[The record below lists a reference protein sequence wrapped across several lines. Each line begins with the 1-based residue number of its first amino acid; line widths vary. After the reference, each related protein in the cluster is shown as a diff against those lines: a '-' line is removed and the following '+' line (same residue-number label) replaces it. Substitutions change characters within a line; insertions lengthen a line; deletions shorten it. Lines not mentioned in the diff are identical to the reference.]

1 MADNTTF
8 NASQIELDWLIMR
21 QSGMTCQSHT
31 HLYHMLAVY
40 NVVSTFLSVVL
51 ATPYFYNVIGLGK
64 IYAAKPFKRLWQK
77 IRRQKTHQ
85 PPGQDVVNSDITTKT
100 LILSTAGSV
109 IIALTAPLL
118 TAISL
123 WTKHRQNVNLWV
135 IVQQWSTRPR
145 ATCPVFLINAL
156 MGNVNFNGK
165 PQGFV
170 ITAMTTLLGE
180 VILCLL
186 GIGFLK
192 SQMRHTVEYPSNATF
207 ESGIPVQTYHFK
219 DLFDEMES
227 DASSLYSAITVWA
240 GILGAM
246 IVIIVL
252 IFLLLYYLSKDQT
265 DDTDQTDNEMPKIIW
280 VIMAVVLW
288 FPSSVI
294 YYFSWLL
301 WHDFLILTPDDAY
314 CVEDSRSIALIYCL
328 LLPVALASW
337 RAIATIASKRLPVK
351 RSNAK
356 DGKSKGK
363 KSQDREEIELARR
376 NSKKVQPLQDIE
388 SLEVQSGLQQST
400 YSDQNE
406 TLEVRKE
413 VGNNQNTTLNLK
425 VADCRETL
433 AADDYLCRERLER
446 HFVQDRLLRSH
457 TLW

>member
-1 MADNTTF
+1 
-8 NASQIELDWLIMR
+8 
-21 QSGMTCQSHT
+21 
-31 HLYHMLAVY
+31 MLAVY
-40 NVVSTFLSVVL
+40 NVVSTLLSVVL

-145 ATCPVFLINAL
+145 ATCPVFLIHAL
-156 MGNVNFNGK
+156 MGNVNFNDK

-207 ESGIPVQTYHFK
+207 EFGIPVQTYQFK
-219 DLFDEMES
+219 NLFDEMEY
-227 DASSLYSAITVWA
+227 DAWSLYRAITVWA
-240 GILGAM
+240 GILGAL
-246 IVIIVL
+246 IVFIFL
-252 IFLLLYYLSKDQT
+252 ISLLLYHLSKDKT
-265 DDTDQTDNEMPKIIW
+265 DDTDDTDNKDGKMPLMIW
-280 VIMAVVLW
+280 LFMAMVLW

-314 CVEDSRSIALIYCL
+314 CVEDSKSIDLIYCF
-328 LLPVALASW
+328 LPVALALW

-351 RSNAK
+351 TSNAK
-356 DGKSKGK
+356 DGKIKVK
-363 KSQDREEIELARR
+363 KSQRREEIELALR
-376 NSKKVQPLQDIE
+376 NSKKLQPLQDIE
-388 SLEVQSGLQQST
+388 SSEVQNELQHFIHDDRSEDGETQL
-400 YSDQNE
+400 QNE

-413 VGNNQNTTLNLK
+413 VVNYRNTTLYLEVEK
-425 VADCRETL
+425 YRLTL
-433 AADDYLCRERLER
+433 AVDDFLCREELER
-446 HFVQDRLLRSH
+446 QVVQDKLLRSQ
-457 TLW
+457 TL